1 MSNYFVRC
9 SGSHLC
15 KVSKERCHHVVIHP
29 HDGDHSICFEEFC
42 CPEINNQI
50 CICEPI
56 PDGEIDISN
65 LDELGVLK

>member
-1 MSNYFVRC
+1 
-9 SGSHLC
+9 
-15 KVSKERCHHVVIHP
+15 VIHP